1 MISSVDIERQE
12 ALEFDPGQSVELK
25 RWLGLFDAVAEYNPM
40 MVPPVILVNDPQP
53 RYPEELRL
61 MHRPL
66 DKTKELNRRNPWPAQ
81 YPYCRLHNRSNIKE
95 PLIR

>member
-1 MISSVDIERQE
+1 MNSVDIERQE
-12 ALEFDPGQSVELK
+12 ALEFHPGQSVESK
-25 RWLGLFDAVAEYNPM
+25 HWPGVFDVVAEYDPM

-66 DKTKELNRRNPWPAQ
+66 SRTRELNRRNRQPAQ
-81 YPYCRLHNRSNIKE
+81 YPSCRLHNRLNIKE
-95 PLIR
+95 PVIR